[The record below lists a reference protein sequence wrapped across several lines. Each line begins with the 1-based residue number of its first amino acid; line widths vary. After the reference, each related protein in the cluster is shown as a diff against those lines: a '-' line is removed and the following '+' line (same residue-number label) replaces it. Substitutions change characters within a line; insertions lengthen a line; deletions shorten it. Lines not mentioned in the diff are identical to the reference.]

1 MGCFENCGETF
12 YFKSIEYIILG
23 LHLMQLVWMT
33 EIFFFFL
40 REFLFMTSALN
51 DSFLLS
57 DQDINQ
63 SLV

>member
-33 EIFFFFL
+33 DIFFFFFFW
-40 REFLFMTSALN
+40 REFLFMASALN
-51 DSFLLS
+51 DSFLSS
-57 DQDINQ
+57 DQDTN
-63 SLV
+63 